1 MIQRDV
7 TPAELDWIIRQSLS
21 TPHDL
26 ASALFAD
33 AMFCD
38 FSAELTALSAAVP
51 TKYVIAEH
59 WAATAV
65 AYMNFNASLAA
76 FIEQAACTRGC
87 AGVGGCEWRAADA
100 SCILHSA
107 FALGSYAARFD
118 RRAIVW

>member
-76 FIEQAACTRGC
+76 FIEQAACTRSC
-87 AGVGGCEWRAADA
+87 AGVGGVNGVPQTLHAF
-100 SCILHSA
+100 CILHLP
-107 FALGSYAARFD
+107 LGRTPRDSTAGQ
-118 RRAIVW
+118 